1 MVKNRAKG
9 EPFDSNANL
18 QAKDILKHGIWLIL
32 HIIFTRNKLQF
43 GNNFSVT
50 DDEKEKISSSI
61 DSISQHLVNIVQA
74 EQWEKSAQAIFEN
87 QTDCN
92 TIKNRLMAAL
102 ASA

>member
-1 MVKNRAKG
+1 MV
-9 EPFDSNANL
+9 DSSYYF
-18 QAKDILKHGIWLIL
+18 HW
-32 HIIFTRNKLQF
+32 NKLQF

-74 EQWEKSAQAIFEN
+74 EQWEKSAQAILRIK
-87 QTDCN
+87 QTV
-92 TIKNRLMAAL
+92 TRLKNRLMAAL